1 MESRQQKDH
10 QTFLTRSSNS
20 TNAEEYSEPIPADL
34 IIEIVLRL
42 PTKSVARCR
51 CVSKF
56 WPSTLRRQDFT
67 EIFFARYFSQPDQ
80 LLFACVKDNGTEDVF
95 VWKICNPS
103 TRQCFTLPELKTHK
117 EFSLVRT
124 FFGYD
129 QIEKQVKV
137 LTITG
142 EHEEEDN
149 AISDDEHHVLTLET
163 DKISWRRIEC
173 GTPHSPSSG
182 TSLCISGVLYYRAS
196 EKAFSNA
203 SMIVCFDL

>member
-56 WPSTLRRQDFT
+56 WSSTLRRQDFT
-67 EIFFARYFSQPDQ
+67 EIFCARYFSQPDQ
-80 LLFACVKDNGTEDVF
+80 LLFAC
-95 VWKICNPS
+95 ICNPS

-129 QIEKQVKV
+129 PIEKQVKV